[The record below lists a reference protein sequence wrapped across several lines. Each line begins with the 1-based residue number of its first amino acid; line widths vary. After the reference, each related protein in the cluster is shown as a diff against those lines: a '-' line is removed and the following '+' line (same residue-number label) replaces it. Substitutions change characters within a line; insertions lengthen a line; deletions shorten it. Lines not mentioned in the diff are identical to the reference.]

1 MSFEDAINS
10 KYEKLAKS
18 IIDILNNNPEFIV
31 DISDNSKL
39 INVRDNKT
47 NKKVMSG
54 KYEIIG
60 SHDESTNIFIWSCD
74 QELAD
79 KTMTQHAKHAKEQS
93 KHIKKLIINEKK
105 ENLQFLELLNYYLKN
120 SMFFVSE
127 EKLLPLLKFVISI
140 TNQKGILGI
149 ARKEHKKVITTY
161 YVVTDIIS
169 Y

>member
-60 SHDESTNIFIWSCD
+60 SFENTHNFKFNLNDHTN
-74 QELAD
+74 
-79 KTMTQHAKHAKEQS
+79 
-93 KHIKKLIINEKK
+93 
-105 ENLQFLELLNYYLKN
+105 
-120 SMFFVSE
+120 
-127 EKLLPLLKFVISI
+127 
-140 TNQKGILGI
+140 
-149 ARKEHKKVITTY
+149 
-161 YVVTDIIS
+161 
-169 Y
+169 